1 MGQKRRK
8 FSREFKIETVRLI
21 TEKGYSIAQV
31 GRDLDLRPNLLRRW
45 KKQLAGD
52 PAGAFPGEG
61 RVRAE
66 DQEMFR
72 LRRDNQ
78 RWRRYELDY
87 AKYQYQNSKGRPEQ
101 LFVIQHVLRCEAVT
115 GCWSSSC
122 DQYRLA
128 ELIRPYKVRA

>member
-66 DQEMFR
+66 DQEVFR
-72 LRRDNQ
+72 LRRDNK
-78 RWRRYELDY
+78 RLRDERDILKKAVAIISGPRR
-87 AKYQYQNSKGRPEQ
+87 
-101 LFVIQHVLRCEAVT
+101 
-115 GCWSSSC
+115 
-122 DQYRLA
+122 
-128 ELIRPYKVRA
+128 